1 MIAPANDLPAEPAV
15 STPGPLVAL
24 WGTLRSVFQQ
34 LRYAEP
40 AVLKAR
46 WTMALGTA
54 AAMGLTIPG
63 VIDRWAGVVL
73 AAFTVLAPW
82 LQGKRTRADVWSQQT
97 VDDLTELAA
106 LFPGLADEAKRLL
119 GAGLSY
125 RIVRGHL
132 EGQTLAGERH
142 S

>member
-1 MIAPANDLPAEPAV
+1 MTQERGGPAAAAWRAARGVLD
-15 STPGPLVAL
+15 
-24 WGTLRSVFQQ
+24 Q

-40 AVLKAR
+40 AALKAR
-46 WTMALGTA
+46 WTMLIGA
-54 AAMGLTIPG
+54 AAAIGVTVPG
-63 VIDRWAGVVL
+63 WLDARAGAAIAAWAIV
-73 AAFTVLAPW
+73 APW

-106 LFPGLADEAKRLL
+106 LFPALAEEARRLL

-132 EGQTLAGERH
+132 EGLAMRTTAERTPA
-142 S
+142 